1 MTTFYAPA
9 SGHKK
14 SHKTSISMS
23 TYSPIPSS
31 HSSRNLRLIS
41 WPKQRIRLVNH
52 GRAQHLA
59 KSHARTPIW
68 PPFRPFLLATFRSY
82 CHLLH
87 ISKSEPKPLQIPRP
101 ARWARSTGLTL
112 YVCMYVHTGK
122 YYDYIRYK
130 IRKLNRTQINTWI
143 YKRCKILWIY

>member
-1 MTTFYAPA
+1 
-9 SGHKK
+9 
-14 SHKTSISMS
+14 MS

-112 YVCMYVHTGK
+112 YVCMYVCMYTGK
-122 YYDYIRYK
+122 YYDYIR
-130 IRKLNRTQINTWI
+130 KLRSIAKQRLKSTHESIKDVKFFEFINKFISIKTLLNNF
-143 YKRCKILWIY
+143 CS